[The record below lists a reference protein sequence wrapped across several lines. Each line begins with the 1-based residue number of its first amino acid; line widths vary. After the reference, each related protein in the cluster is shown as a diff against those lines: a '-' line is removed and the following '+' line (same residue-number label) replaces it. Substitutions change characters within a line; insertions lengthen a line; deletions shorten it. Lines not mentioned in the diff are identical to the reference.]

1 MTYQTLIVT
10 SEGGIGQ
17 ILLNRPEQRN
27 ALSLTLLDELNHALT
42 TLDAAEDVR
51 AIVVS
56 GVGKAFCAGVDLVD
70 PPASFNRTIDDA
82 TETRAWRLDTPIIGA
97 LNGAAIGVGLTLPL
111 QWDIRLAA
119 QDAPLAFAF
128 TRLGLIP
135 EAGAH
140 WFLPRLIGASRAAEL
155 LLTGRRF
162 TGRDAA
168 EWGLVSRA
176 LPADQVL
183 PAALELARDI
193 ADNVSPLA
201 ASVVKRLLGE
211 FAGLPAPDAAVAREN
226 DLLGWIGG
234 QPDVAEGVSALRER
248 RTPAW
253 KTSKHTPIP

>member
-1 MTYQTLIVT
+1 MNYETLIVT
-10 SEGGIGQ
+10 SEDGVGQ

-27 ALSLTLLDELNHALT
+27 ALSLTLLDELNHALV

-70 PPASFNRTIDDA
+70 PPASFNRDID
-82 TETRAWRLDTPIIGA
+82 ESSEVKAWRLATPIIGA

-119 QDAPLAFAF
+119 EDAPLAFAF

-140 WFLPRLIGASRAAEL
+140 WFLPRLVGQSRAAEL

-162 TGRDAA
+162 TGAEAA
-168 EWGLVSRA
+168 QWGLVSQA

-183 PAALELARDI
+183 PAALVIARDI

-201 ASVVKRLLGE
+201 ASVVKKLLNE
-211 FAGLPAPDAAVAREN
+211 FADLGAPDAAVAREN
-226 DLLGWIGG
+226 ALLGWIGG
-234 QPDVAEGVSALRER
+234 EPDVAEGVSAMRER
-248 RTPAW
+248 RAPVW

>member
-1 MTYQTLIVT
+1 LIVT
-10 SEGGIGQ
+10 SEDGIGL

-42 TLDAAEDVR
+42 TLDAAEEVR
-51 AIVVS
+51 VIVVS
-56 GVGKAFCAGVDLVD
+56 GSGKAFCAGVDLVD
-70 PPASFNRTIDDA
+70 PPPSFNRSIEED
-82 TETRAWRLDTPIIGA
+82 TEVRAWRLNTPIIGA

-119 QDAPLAFAF
+119 EDAPLAFAF

-140 WFLPRLIGASRAAEL
+140 WFLPRLVGSSRAAEL

-201 ASVVKRLLGE
+201 AAVVKQLLGE
-211 FAGLPAPDAAVAREN
+211 FAGLPA
-226 DLLGWIGG
+226 LGWIGD
-234 QPDVAEGVSALRER
+234 QPDVAEGVAAMREQR
-248 RTPAW
+248 APQW

>member
-1 MTYQTLIVT
+1 MTYETIIVT
-10 SEGGIGQ
+10 SEDGVGQ

-27 ALSLTLLDELNHALT
+27 ALNLRLLDELNHALVA
-42 TLDAAEDVR
+42 LDAAEDVR

-56 GVGKAFCAGVDLVD
+56 GVGKAFCAGVDVVD
-70 PPASFNRTIDDA
+70 PPAGFNRDIDDS
-82 TETRAWRLDTPIIGA
+82 TEVRAWRLNTPIIGA

-119 QDAPLAFAF
+119 VDAPLAFAF

-140 WFLPRLIGASRAAEL
+140 WFLPRLVGSSRAAEL

-162 TGRDAA
+162 TGAEAA

-176 LPADQVL
+176 LPADEVL
-183 PAALELARDI
+183 PAAVALARDI

-201 ASVVKRLLGE
+201 ASVVKKLLGE
-211 FAGLPAPDAAVAREN
+211 FAGLGAPDAAVAREN
-226 DLLGWIGG
+226 DLLAWIGG
-234 QPDVAEGVSALRER
+234 QPDVAEGISALRER